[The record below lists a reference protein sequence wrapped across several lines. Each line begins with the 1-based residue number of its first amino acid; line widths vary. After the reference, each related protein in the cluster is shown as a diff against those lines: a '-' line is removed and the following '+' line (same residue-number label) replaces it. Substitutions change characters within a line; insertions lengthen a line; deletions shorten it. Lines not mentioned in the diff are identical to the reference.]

1 MQRAELGQMIKLHLE
16 QRAHLLSAII
26 SDHQRSSAIISEHQ
40 RASASI
46 SEHQRASV
54 SIKQL
59 DLQAIKINQRTVQC
73 AGPRTATTA
82 GSSAGS

>member
-16 QRAHLLSAII
+16 QRAHLL
-26 SDHQRSSAIISEHQ
+26 SAIISEHQ

>member
-26 SDHQRSSAIISEHQ
+26 SEHQRS
-40 RASASI
+40 SASI

>member
-26 SDHQRSSAIISEHQ
+26 SDHQRS
-40 RASASI
+40 SASI